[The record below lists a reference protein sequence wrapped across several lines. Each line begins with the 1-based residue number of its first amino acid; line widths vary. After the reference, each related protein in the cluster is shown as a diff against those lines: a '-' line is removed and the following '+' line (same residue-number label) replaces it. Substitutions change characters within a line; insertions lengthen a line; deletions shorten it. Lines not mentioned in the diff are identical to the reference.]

1 MGAPQ
6 IIMIVLIAISLVLEL
21 ILNGEELPQEHCFI
35 RELIAKTL
43 LVALLY
49 WGGFWN

>member
-1 MGAPQ
+1 MNAPQ
-6 IIMIVLIAISLVLEL
+6 IIMIVLIAISLILEL
-21 ILNGEELPQEHCFI
+21 ILNGQEIPKKHSFVEELI
-35 RELIAKTL
+35 GKAL

>member
-6 IIMIVLIAISLVLEL
+6 IIMIVLITIGLVFEL
-21 ILNGEELPQEHCFI
+21 FMHGETVPTKHNFYSSFV
-35 RELIAKTL
+35 AKVL
-43 LVALLY
+43 LCALLY